1 MRNVVRSRAGSV
13 RPRRLM
19 LAIAH
24 RGASGYEPENTL
36 RSVARAIVL
45 GTDWIEIDVQLVDGE
60 LIVLHDET
68 LDRTTNGSGIAAQQ
82 SFDYLR
88 TLDAGKGEQIP
99 TLTEVMDLIGARTGI
114 NIELKGG
121 GVVDPVATL
130 VSDYQDRR
138 PAWHE
143 RIMLSSFDESQI
155 EKLAAHERDFRL
167 GLAFQDDPGS
177 ALARARDLDAYSI
190 NPSMAQVTAA
200 LVDEAHAAGIRVFV
214 FTVNEPRDI
223 AAMQKLNVDG
233 VFSDYPDRVIALR

>member
-1 MRNVVRSRAGSV
+1 
-13 RPRRLM
+13 M

-36 RSVARAIVL
+36 RSVARAIAL

-68 LDRTTNGSGIAAQQ
+68 LDRTTNGSGVAAQQ

-114 NIELKGG
+114 NIELKGE
-121 GVVDPVATL
+121 GVVDPVAAL

-138 PAWHE
+138 PSWHE
-143 RIMLSSFDESQI
+143 RIMLSSFNESQI

-167 GLAFQDDPGS
+167 GLAFEDDPGS
-177 ALARARDLDAYSI
+177 ALALARDLDAYSI

-200 LVDEAHAAGIRVFV
+200 LVDEAHAAGIKVFV
-214 FTVNEPRDI
+214 FTVNELRDI